1 MYWLSK
7 KRYKI
12 GLLIPTLLVYC
23 VFIILPI
30 IIAVGYSFTKYSG
43 IGKARFNG
51 LDNYIRLFGDRFFWI
66 SLKNTM
72 IIFVLAFTLL
82 LVLSF
87 LIALLLNN
95 TFSNLPVRLDHRRI
109 GCMIYPIAS
118 GRQDFFDMIVKL

>member
-72 IIFVLAFTLL
+72 IIFVLAFIPTLL
-82 LVLSF
+82 LQIYK
-87 LIALLLNN
+87 LI
-95 TFSNLPVRLDHRRI
+95 R
-109 GCMIYPIAS
+109 
-118 GRQDFFDMIVKL
+118 VK

>member
-51 LDNYIRLFGDRFFWI
+51 LDNYIRLFGDRF
-66 SLKNTM
+66 
-72 IIFVLAFTLL
+72 
-82 LVLSF
+82 
-87 LIALLLNN
+87 
-95 TFSNLPVRLDHRRI
+95 
-109 GCMIYPIAS
+109 S
-118 GRQDFFDMIVKL
+118 GSH